1 MLELTEYD
9 TSVYK
14 NASESFWQ
22 GAWREFSSNKYSAHQ
37 SISIKVYLYKQS
49 IYIFL

>member
-9 TSVYK
+9 ISVYK
-14 NASESFWQ
+14 NASQSFLA
-22 GAWREFSSNKYSAHQ
+22 GDLEEFSSDKYSAHQ
-37 SISIKVYLYKQS
+37 GISIKVYLYKQS